1 LLFLKKNLKSLS
13 MNRKITI
20 ALFTVLLLTT
30 LSFSREFFIDIPRG
44 IAFTI
49 EYSRIVRQFRI
60 EKNKPVTDYSG
71 KWNVYQKIDPPTVNV
86 HLPFSVPTIIRL
98 TNGITISDVENTG
111 MLYLKS
117 LSEKENGLS
126 EKLYETDTITF
137 TSFPWEFENGYLDV
151 KNRDYQMFLPV
162 YITNLGYQNKLDELM
177 TYLNTE
183 EKAFQI
189 LLDENLKK
197 EPPKTYTNPPEI
209 KLNIPI
215 MSKKVK
221 MVRARLHE
229 SILLMENTNGIWNTP
244 DFQEKDSSLLF
255 EALVPGTYTVKFT
268 STDYI
273 MDYFI
278 TVK

>member
-1 LLFLKKNLKSLS
+1 
-13 MNRKITI
+13 MNRKITL
-20 ALFTVLLLTT
+20 ALFSVLLLYN
-30 LSFSREFFIDIPRG
+30 LAVSREFFIDVPRG

-49 EYSRIVRQFRI
+49 EYSRIVRQFSA
-60 EKNKPVTDYSG
+60 EKNQPITDYSG
-71 KWNVYQKIDPPTVNV
+71 KWHVYEKIESPKLNVS
-86 HLPFSVPTIIRL
+86 LPFTVPTLIRL
-98 TNGITISDVENTG
+98 TNEITISDSNHYG
-111 MLYLKS
+111 MISLS
-117 LSEKENGLS
+117 PLSEKENGLS

-137 TSFPWEFENGYLDV
+137 TTFPWEFENGYLEV
-151 KNRDYQMFLPV
+151 NNRDHQIFLPV

-177 TYLNTE
+177 TFLNGE
-183 EKAFQI
+183 EKAFRI
-189 LLDENLKK
+189 LLDETLHQ

-209 KLNIPI
+209 TLQIPI

-221 MVRARLHE
+221 MVRAQLDE

-255 EALVPGTYTVKFT
+255 EAIVPGTYTVKFT